1 MIEEKFY
8 LSDSNMLNHALFLT
22 DLSIDELES
31 IVGRFSKRSHRAGQL
46 RGEVLVMVDGQVI
59 IRHHFNKKVLWR
71 T

>member
-8 LSDSNMLNHALFLT
+8 LSEEGNLERAMFLT
-22 DLSIDELES
+22 DLSEDEILLL
-31 IVGRFSKRSHRAGQL
+31 VGRFAKHSHRAGKL
-46 RGEVLVMVDGQVI
+46 RGEVVVMVNGQVI